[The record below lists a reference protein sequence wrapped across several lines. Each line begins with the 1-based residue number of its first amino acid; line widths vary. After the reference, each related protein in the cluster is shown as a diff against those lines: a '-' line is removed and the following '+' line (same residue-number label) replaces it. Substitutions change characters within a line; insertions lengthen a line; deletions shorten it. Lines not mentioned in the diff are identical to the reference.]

1 MSLIDSL
8 RVALAALVAN
18 RLRAA
23 LTMLGIVIGVG
34 SVISLVAVGQGSQQ
48 AVNDRIA
55 GLGSN
60 LIFIQPG
67 SASQGGLQGGIGS
80 AQTLSSQDA
89 DAIISDVSNVVDA
102 VSELQVGGQISGN
115 GNNTFARVIGVSAA
129 YANVLSFK
137 MSEGDFFSSVD
148 VDQAKEAVVLG
159 SSIVQTLFPDRDPI
173 GQTIRLGVG
182 RNSFLSLEVVGIL
195 APVGGTGPNSRD
207 NLIYVPFTLA
217 QRRISSQFGARSAS
231 LVSQITVQ
239 VRDKSDV
246 STAKQAIADLLL
258 SRHNVSSADFV
269 IQSQDDIAATANEVN
284 RTMTVLLGAIAG
296 ISLVVGGIGI
306 MNIMLVSVTER
317 THEIGIRKAVG
328 ARDSD
333 ILMQF
338 LTEALAVTLLGGLL
352 GVGAGIAAARF
363 LDGRDVAG
371 LGNEIRTVISWTSVA
386 AAIVVAGVIGVFF
399 GLYPAERASRL
410 NPIDALRFE

>member
-8 RVALAALVAN
+8 RVALTALVAN

-34 SVISLVAVGQGSQQ
+34 SVISLMAVGQGSQQ
-48 AVNDRIA
+48 AVSDRIA

-60 LIFIQPG
+60 LLFIQPG
-67 SASQGGLQGGIGS
+67 STSQGGLQGGIGS
-80 AQTLSSQDA
+80 AQTLSSEDA
-89 DAIISDVSNVVDA
+89 NAIISDVPNVVDA
-102 VSELQVGGQISGN
+102 VSELQVGGQLSASGT
-115 GNNTFARVIGVSAA
+115 NTFARVIGVSAD

-137 MSEGDFFSSVD
+137 LTEGEFFNSVD
-148 VDQAKEAVVLG
+148 VDQSKAAVVLG
-159 SSIVQTLFPDRDPI
+159 SNLVQTLFPEGDPI
-173 GQTIRLGVG
+173 GQTLRLGVG
-182 RNSFLSLEVVGIL
+182 RNNFLSLEVVGIL
-195 APVGGTGPNSRD
+195 ASVGGTGSTSRD

-239 VRDKSDV
+239 LRDREDV
-246 STAKQAIADLLL
+246 SAAKQAISDLLL
-258 SRHNVSSADFV
+258 SRHSVSSADFV

-296 ISLVVGGIGI
+296 ISLFVGGIGI

-352 GVGAGIAAARF
+352 GVGAGITTAQF
-363 LDGRDVAG
+363 LDGKDIAG
-371 LGNEIRTVISWTSVA
+371 LGNNIRTVISWTSVA

-399 GLYPAERASRL
+399 GLYPAERAARL
-410 NPIDALRFE
+410 NPIDALRYE